1 MDALRRAAESE
12 MRREAPRGALGES
25 SKRRRVNDEDDGN
38 GDGGQGGSD
47 GDGDGDDLSLQPQR
61 RPWLRF
67 AYSGASFLENESTLG
82 FVVSSM
88 IRKER
93 SASRE
98 ATGVLCSL
106 LGVPE
111 AEEEEQ
117 EEEKEEEGGKGE
129 EEKDKGE
136 KAGKDDDDEDEDED
150 KKKKKKPSGPC
161 LTPTLSPVRE
171 REKNRGRK
179 EREGFRF
186 PPLFFCS
193 LRNGKEKRKTD
204 NNKKLFTGQARLPRA
219 QPAGVPRKGE
229 ALRAWSSFP
238 VRGRAGAVGALGE
251 GGEGEREGGEGR
263 ERERERDRRSKGCR
277 ERRRR

>member
-25 SKRRRVNDEDDGN
+25 SKRRRVNVEDDGN

-47 GDGDGDDLSLQPQR
+47 GDGDDLSQQPQR

-117 EEEKEEEGGKGE
+117 EEEKEAEGGKGD

-136 KAGKDDDDEDEDED
+136 KAGKGDEDEDED
-150 KKKKKKPSGPC
+150 EKKKPSGPC

-204 NNKKLFTGQARLPRA
+204 NNNKTFHRSSSAAAGSACWCTEEGRSNSSLE
-219 QPAGVPRKGE
+219 QPPGAWTSWCGRCSRRGRRGRKG
-229 ALRAWSSFP
+229 
-238 VRGRAGAVGALGE
+238 
-251 GGEGEREGGEGR
+251 
-263 ERERERDRRSKGCR
+263 
-277 ERRRR
+277 RRRRKGKGKGKG

>member
-47 GDGDGDDLSLQPQR
+47 GDGDGDGDDLSLQPQR

-67 AYSGASFLENESTLG
+67 AYSGSSFLENESTLG

-117 EEEKEEEGGKGE
+117 EEEKEAEGGKGE

-136 KAGKDDDDEDEDED
+136 KAGRGDEDEDED
-150 KKKKKKPSGPC
+150 EKKKPSGPC

-171 REKNRGRK
+171 REKNR
-179 EREGFRF
+179 ERGVSLSSY
-186 PPLFFCS
+186 LF
-193 LRNGKEKRKTD
+193 LLTPKWKRKTE
-204 NNKKLFTGQARLPRA
+204 NGQQKTFHRSSSAAAGSACWCTEEGRSASSLE
-219 QPAGVPRKGE
+219 QPPGAWTSSCGRCSRRGRRGRKG
-229 ALRAWSSFP
+229 
-238 VRGRAGAVGALGE
+238 
-251 GGEGEREGGEGR
+251 
-263 ERERERDRRSKGCR
+263 
-277 ERRRR
+277 RRRRKGKGKGKG